1 MRMFKVR
8 QKFIDDITTKYK
20 NQYYINLKSWF
31 PNPYYTLKYKFICEI
46 ASILSF
52 FCIKMKI
59 TANIVTFLNLFLGA
73 LAFVIFALDITKYKL
88 LAILIFFSKQILDN
102 VDGFI
107 ARKNKSSSKFG
118 KQLDS
123 LCGHVYYHS
132 VLFSLVFHNYYIFNE
147 VIFLY
152 LGLISFIRYTYI
164 KNKKNIILIE
174 DHYL

>member
-1 MRMFKVR
+1 MNIIKVR
-8 QKFIDDITTKYK
+8 EEFIDDITTKYK

-132 VLFSLVFHNYYIFNE
+132 VLFSLALHNYYLFNE
-147 VIFLY
+147 IIFIY
-152 LGLISFIRYTYI
+152 LGLLAFFRYSCI
-164 KNKKNIILIE
+164 K
-174 DHYL
+174 